1 MIDKARESA
10 FVLGLALVILWA
22 SCALAAKVA
31 SPSPLEMRLEALE
44 ARVEALE
51 KLRFYTTPGQM
62 IDLGGVASFTPNG
75 LGILGR

>member
-1 MIDKARESA
+1 
-10 FVLGLALVILWA
+10 
-22 SCALAAKVA
+22 
-31 SPSPLEMRLEALE
+31 MRLEALE